1 MKFYLLFLFVTEKDG
16 KTCLNVEK
24 GDFDLQ
30 TVCEAPVRRSKFTT
44 DALGGNLEE
53 HHSYKTFAFVEKPI
67 IDHTY
72 FIF

>member
-1 MKFYLLFLFVTEKDG
+1 MTEKDR
-16 KTCLNVEK
+16 KTCLNIEK
-24 GDFDLQ
+24 SDYDLR
-30 TVCEAPVRRSKFTT
+30 TVCEAPICWSKFTT

-72 FIF
+72 IIF